1 VARIFGC
8 IVVAMGIATAAVVD
22 IAAAEPAGP
31 GDNRT
36 APYQLGAV
44 VVTAPAGDVQA
55 GQSTITIPAAEIEA
69 RGARTLDET
78 FGSTPG
84 IDIRSGGGG
93 IPRIFLRGLPPRH
106 TPLFLNGVP
115 LNSAADGQFDP
126 RLIPV
131 ENIAEIK
138 LIEGNSSV
146 LYGPGTT
153 AGVIDIITKKGL
165 DGLHGDARGEWA
177 RGNAWL
183 GTADASGAYG
193 TSNFF
198 LSGSRQESPAFYLA
212 DGSRRPN
219 SDEHRTNLFGNL
231 GSSTGDWTVGISG
244 SYLSA
249 RQGIPFQT
257 INDPVNP
264 FLKQQ
269 QFERLDSISGAS
281 GQLDIHYD
289 PKGPGS
295 ARLSLYVNQL
305 NEIDD
310 RFDNAKFN
318 SMVDPTVQ
326 TFHQIPETLVSG
338 ARSFIT
344 YDLQSLGLL
353 ASSLAVERNAETL
366 GGFIRDVPLA
376 SAAGG
381 GGGGGGRRGGGG
393 GGAATP
399 TFGFRVLNLD
409 QALDTYSAALEY
421 NVSPLPRTHFTLGYS
436 RHWFVQDQDD
446 VHAEHQWMTGIAYD
460 VFETLKVDASY
471 GRKVRFP
478 TLQEL
483 FDAAKGNPNLVPEQ
497 SEDYEANVTW
507 KMAPATTLQLTGFHN
522 RVNNFIQ
529 NDNVTQKFTNRDT
542 LIQGTQLA
550 LKTQLDPSFLLTGGY
565 TYLDTRDET
574 NDTRVDFR
582 PRHVV
587 SLEGDYWPT
596 PEWQVH
602 ALLSVVMDQVVT
614 ANNNPFRQQHLPD
627 YGLINLRVARYFPA
641 YGLKIYAGAD
651 NLTNTRYEF
660 APGFPA
666 AGATYLVGA
675 QFSF

>member
-1 VARIFGC
+1 VARILGRLA
-8 IVVAMGIATAAVVD
+8 VAIGFAMPTAVGIA
-22 IAAAEPAGP
+22 AAAEPLGP
-31 GDNRT
+31 DDHRT
-36 APYQLGAV
+36 EPYQLGAV
-44 VVTAPAGDVQA
+44 IVTAPSGDVQA

-69 RGARTLDET
+69 LGARTLDES

-115 LNSAADGQFDP
+115 INSADDGQFDP

-153 AGVIDIITKKGL
+153 AGVIDIITKKGRE
-165 DGLHGDARGEWA
+165 GVHGDARGEWA

-183 GTADASGAYG
+183 GSADVSGAYG
-193 TSNFF
+193 SSNFF
-198 LSGSRQESPAFYLA
+198 VSASRQEIPDFFLA
-212 DGSRRPN
+212 DDSRRPN
-219 SDEHRTNLFGNL
+219 SDDHRTNLFANL
-231 GSSTGDWTVGISG
+231 GHTAGDWSIGVSG

-257 INDPVNP
+257 INDPNNP

-281 GQLDIHYD
+281 GQLDLRYD
-289 PKGPGS
+289 PKGPWS

-318 SMVDPTVQ
+318 SMIDPTVQ

-338 ARSFIT
+338 ARSFVT

-353 ASSLAVERNAETL
+353 ASSLAVERDAETL

-376 SAAGG
+376 GGGG
-381 GGGGGGRRGGGG
+381 GGGGGGRRGGG

-399 TFGFRVLNLD
+399 TFGFRVLTLD
-409 QALDTYSAALEY
+409 QALYTYSAALEY
-421 NVSPLPRTHFTLGYS
+421 NVAPLPRTHFTLGYS
-436 RHWFVQDQDD
+436 RHWFVRDQDD
-446 VHAEHQWMTGIAYD
+446 VHPEHQWMTGIAYD
-460 VFETLKVDASY
+460 VLETLKVDGSY

-507 KMAPATTLQLTGFHN
+507 KMAPASTLQLTGFHN

-529 NDNVTQKFTNRDT
+529 NDNTTQKFTNRDE

-550 LKTQLDPSFLLTGGY
+550 LNTRLDPSFLLKAAY

-587 SLEGDYWPT
+587 ALEGDYWPT
-596 PEWQVH
+596 PEWQIH
-602 ALLSVVMDQVVT
+602 ALLTVVMDQVVT
-614 ANNNPFRQQHLPD
+614 ATNNPFRQQHLPD
-627 YGLINLRVARYFPA
+627 YGLVGLRVARYFPA
-641 YGLKIYAGAD
+641 YGLKVYAGAD

-666 AGATYLVGA
+666 PGATYLVGA
-675 QFSF
+675 QFGF

>member
-1 VARIFGC
+1 MLGRAGLAT
-8 IVVAMGIATAAVVD
+8 VVAMSAMTA
-22 IAAAEPAGP
+22 IAAAEPLGP

-36 APYQLGAV
+36 EPYQLGAV
-44 VVTAPAGDVQA
+44 IVTAPSGDVQA

-69 RGARTLDET
+69 LGARTLDES

-84 IDIRSGGGG
+84 IDIRSGAGG
-93 IPRIFLRGLPPRH
+93 IPRFFIRGLPPRH

-115 LNSAADGQFDP
+115 INSAADGQFDP

-153 AGVIDIITKKGL
+153 AGVIDIVTKKGRE
-165 DGLHGDARGEWA
+165 GLHGDTRGEWI
-177 RGNAWL
+177 RDNAWL
-183 GTADASGAYG
+183 GSADVSGAYG

-198 LSGSRQESPAFYLA
+198 VSGSRQEVPAFFLS
-212 DGSRRPN
+212 DGSRRSN
-219 SDEHRTNLFGNL
+219 SDDHRTNLFANL
-231 GSSTGDWTVGISG
+231 GHSAGDWSIGVSG

-257 INDPVNP
+257 INDPNNP

-269 QFERLDSISGAS
+269 QFERLDSISGTS
-281 GQLDIHYD
+281 GQLDLRYD
-289 PKGPGS
+289 PKGPWS

-326 TFHQIPETLVSG
+326 SFHQIPETLVSG
-338 ARSFIT
+338 ARSFVT

-353 ASSLAVERNAETL
+353 ASSLAVERDAETL

-376 SAAGG
+376 
-381 GGGGGGRRGGGG
+381 GGGGGRRGGG

-399 TFGFRVLNLD
+399 TFGFRTLTLD
-409 QALDTYSAALEY
+409 QALYTYSAALEY

-436 RHWFVQDQDD
+436 RHWFVRDQDD
-446 VHAEHQWMTGIAYD
+446 VHPEHQWMTGIAYD
-460 VFETLKVDASY
+460 VLETLKVDGSY

-483 FDAAKGNPNLVPEQ
+483 FDAAKGNPNLIPEQ

-507 KMAPATTLQLTGFHN
+507 KFDPASTLKLTGFHN
-522 RVNNFIQ
+522 RLNNFIQ
-529 NDNVTQKFTNRDT
+529 NDNTTQVFTNRDE
-542 LIQGTQLA
+542 LVQGTQLA
-550 LKTQLDPSFLLTGGY
+550 LNTRLDPSFLLKAAY
-565 TYLDTRDET
+565 TYLDTRDEHT
-574 NDTRVDFR
+574 DTRVDFR

-587 SLEGDYWPT
+587 ALEGDYWPT
-596 PEWQVH
+596 PEWQIH
-602 ALLSVVMDQVVT
+602 ALLTVVMDQVVT
-614 ANNNPFRQQHLPD
+614 ATNNPFRQQHLPD
-627 YGLINLRVARYFPA
+627 YGLVGLRVARYFPA

-666 AGATYLVGA
+666 PGATYLVGA
-675 QFSF
+675 QFGF

>member
-1 VARIFGC
+1 VATGF
-8 IVVAMGIATAAVVD
+8 AVGGVS
-22 IAAAEPAGP
+22 IAAAEPLATT
-31 GDNRT
+31 DTRT
-36 APYQLGAV
+36 EPYQLGAV
-44 VVTAPAGDVQA
+44 VVTAPSGDIQA

-69 RGARTLDET
+69 LGARTLDES

-115 LNSAADGQFDP
+115 LNSAFDGQFDP

-153 AGVIDIITKKGL
+153 AGLIDIITKKGRE
-165 DGLHGDARGEWA
+165 GLHGDARGEWA

-183 GTADASGAYG
+183 GTADVSGAYG

-198 LSGSRQESPAFYLA
+198 VSGSRQEIPDFFLS
-212 DGSRRPN
+212 DDSRRPN
-219 SDEHRTNLFGNL
+219 SDAHRTNLFANL
-231 GSSTGDWTVGISG
+231 GHSAGDWTIGVSG

-249 RQGIPFQT
+249 RQGVPFQT
-257 INDPVNP
+257 INDPNNP

-281 GQLDIHYD
+281 GQLDLRYD
-289 PKGPGS
+289 PKGPWS

-326 TFHQIPETLVSG
+326 TFHQIPETLISG
-338 ARSFIT
+338 ARSLVT

-353 ASSLAVERNAETL
+353 ASSLAVERDAETL

-376 SAAGG
+376 GGGG

-393 GGAATP
+393 AVAATP

-409 QALDTYSAALEY
+409 QSLYTYSAALEY

-436 RHWFVQDQDD
+436 RLWFVRDQDD
-446 VHAEHQWMTGIAYD
+446 AHPEHQWMTGIAYD
-460 VFETLKVDASY
+460 VLETLKVDGSY

-483 FDAAKGNPNLVPEQ
+483 FDAAKGNPNLIPEQ

-507 KMAPATTLQLTGFHN
+507 KFAPASTLQLTGFHN

-529 NDNVTQKFTNRDT
+529 NDNTTQVFTNRDE

-550 LKTQLDPSFLLTGGY
+550 LNTRLDPSFLLKAAY

-574 NDTRVDFR
+574 TDTRVDFR
-582 PRHVV
+582 PRHIVA
-587 SLEGDYWPT
+587 LEGDYWPT
-596 PEWQVH
+596 PEWQIH
-602 ALLSVVMDQVVT
+602 ALLTVVMDQVVT
-614 ANNNPFRQQHLPD
+614 ATNNPFRHQHLPD

-641 YGLKIYAGAD
+641 YGLKVYAGAD

-666 AGATYLVGA
+666 PGATYLVGA
-675 QFSF
+675 QFGF

>member
-1 VARIFGC
+1 MATG
-8 IVVAMGIATAAVVD
+8 VAMSAMTGVA
-22 IAAAEPAGP
+22 AAAEPLGP
-31 GDNRT
+31 ADNRT
-36 APYQLGAV
+36 EPYQLGAV
-44 VVTAPAGDVQA
+44 IVTAPSGDVQA
-55 GQSTITIPAAEIEA
+55 GQSTIIIPSAEIEA
-69 RGARTLDET
+69 LGARTLDES

-84 IDIRSGGGG
+84 IDVRSGGGG

-115 LNSAADGQFDP
+115 INSADDGQFDP

-153 AGVIDIITKKGL
+153 AGVIDIITKKGRE
-165 DGLHGDARGEWA
+165 GLHGDARGEWD

-183 GTADASGAYG
+183 GTADLSGAYG
-193 TSNFF
+193 ASNFF
-198 LSGSRQESPAFYLA
+198 LSGSREESPGFILP
-212 DGSRRPN
+212 DDSRRRN
-219 SDEHRTNLFGNL
+219 SDDHRTNLFANIGH
-231 GSSTGDWTVGISG
+231 STGDWSIGVSG

-257 INDPVNP
+257 INDPNNP

-281 GQLDIHYD
+281 GQVDLRYD
-289 PKGPGS
+289 PKGPWS

-338 ARSFIT
+338 ARSFVT
-344 YDLQSLGLL
+344 YDLQSWGLL
-353 ASSLAVERNAETL
+353 ASSLAVERDAETL

-376 SAAGG
+376 GGG

-393 GGAATP
+393 GVAATP
-399 TFGFRVLNLD
+399 TFGFRTLTLD
-409 QALDTYSAALEY
+409 QALYTYSAALEY

-446 VHAEHQWMTGIAYD
+446 VHPEHQWMTGIAYD
-460 VFETLKVDASY
+460 LADNLKLDGSY

-483 FDAAKGNPNLVPEQ
+483 FDAAKGALAHGINLVPEQ
-497 SEDYEANVTW
+497 SEDYEANVIW
-507 KMAPATTLQLTGFHN
+507 KMAPASTLQLTGFHN

-529 NDNVTQKFTNRDT
+529 NDNTTQVFTNRDE

-550 LKTQLDPSFLLTGGY
+550 LKTRLDPSFLLKAAY
-565 TYLDTRDET
+565 TYLDTRDEHT
-574 NDTRVDFR
+574 DTRVDFR

-587 SLEGDYWPT
+587 AFEGDYWPT

-614 ANNNPFRQQHLPD
+614 ASNNPFRQQHLPD
-627 YGLINLRVARYFPA
+627 YGLVGLRVARYFPA
-641 YGLKIYAGAD
+641 YGLKVYAGAD

-675 QFSF
+675 QVGF

>member
-1 VARIFGC
+1 MLGRIA
-8 IVVAMGIATAAVVD
+8 VAMGFAAGGVS
-22 IAAAEPAGP
+22 IAAAEPLGP
-31 GDNRT
+31 NDNRT
-36 APYQLGAV
+36 EPYQLGAV
-44 VVTAPAGDVQA
+44 IVTAPSGGVQA

-69 RGARTLDET
+69 LGARTLDES

-115 LNSAADGQFDP
+115 MNSADDGQFDP

-153 AGVIDIITKKGL
+153 AGVIDIITKKGVE
-165 DGLHGDARGEWA
+165 GLHGDARGEWD

-183 GTADASGAYG
+183 GSADVSGAYG

-198 LSGSRQESPAFYLA
+198 VSGSRQEIPDFFLSN
-212 DGSRRPN
+212 DSRRPN
-219 SDEHRTNLFGNL
+219 SDEHRTNLFANL
-231 GSSTGDWTVGISG
+231 GHSTGDWSIGVSG

-257 INDPVNP
+257 INDPNNP

-281 GQLDIHYD
+281 GQLDLRYD
-289 PKGPGS
+289 PKGPWS

-338 ARSFIT
+338 ARSFVA
-344 YDLQSLGLL
+344 YDLQSWGLV
-353 ASSLAVERNAETL
+353 ASSLAVERDAETL

-376 SAAGG
+376 GGGGG

-393 GGAATP
+393 GGVATP
-399 TFGFRVLNLD
+399 TFGFRVLTLD
-409 QALDTYSAALEY
+409 QALYTYSAALEY

-436 RHWFVQDQDD
+436 RHWFVRDQDD
-446 VHAEHQWMTGIAYD
+446 VHDEHQWMTGIAYD
-460 VFETLKVDASY
+460 VLETLKVDGSY

-507 KMAPATTLQLTGFHN
+507 KLASASTLQLTGFHN
-522 RVNNFIQ
+522 RVNDFIQ
-529 NDNVTQKFTNRDT
+529 NDNTTQVFTNRDE

-550 LKTQLDPSFLLTGGY
+550 LNTRLDPSFLLKAAY
-565 TYLDTRDET
+565 TYLDTRDEHT
-574 NDTRVDFR
+574 DTRVDFR
-582 PRHVV
+582 PRHVAA
-587 SLEGDYWPT
+587 LEGDYWPT
-596 PEWQVH
+596 PEWQIH
-602 ALLSVVMDQVVT
+602 AILTVVMDQVVT

-627 YGLINLRVARYFPA
+627 YGLIGLRVARYFPA
-641 YGLKIYAGAD
+641 YGLKVYAGAD

-666 AGATYLVGA
+666 PGATYLVGA
-675 QFSF
+675 QFGF